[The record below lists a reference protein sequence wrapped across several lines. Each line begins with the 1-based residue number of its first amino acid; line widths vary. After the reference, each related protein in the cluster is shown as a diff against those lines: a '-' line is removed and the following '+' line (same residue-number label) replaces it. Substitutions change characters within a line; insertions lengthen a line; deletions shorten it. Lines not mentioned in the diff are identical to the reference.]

1 MSRSITVPVSHNLPK
16 DEVRRRMRERVGGL
30 GKYIPGGNSA
40 VQSSWP
46 SEDRMRLDIT
56 AMGQNV
62 EALLDVQ
69 DTAVMVTVQLPGML
83 GMMAGMI
90 EGSIK
95 DKGSTLLLG
104 DERKDKDKTPR

>member
-1 MSRSITVPVSHNLPK
+1 MTRSITVPVAHNLPK
-16 DEVRRRMRERVGGL
+16 EEVRRRMRERVGSL
-30 GKYIPGGNSA
+30 GKFIPGGNSS
-40 VQSSWP
+40 VQSNWP
-46 SEDRMRLDIT
+46 NEDQMRLDIS

-69 DTAVMVTVQLPGML
+69 DQAVIVTVQLPGML

-90 EGSIK
+90 EGAIK

-104 DERKDKDKTPR
+104 DNSKDKDKA